1 MSLVVL
7 FFVSSHRSSHRP
19 SRADLSLRWRIQWK
33 WSTSVERSSGRP
45 RRHRDDEMPW
55 ELLCFFSPPFF
66 WGKMTNANF
75 MTEKLLVGESL
86 SLLVGWVK
94 TVQGDGTAAA
104 PKRSRPSLMS
114 RSHCMSNWQGW
125 WNAQKQ
131 QPTNVVN
138 RKPCKPNKKRARKH
152 SSIHQHQNGHFKHHS
167 SCFFSMVKT
176 RCIRFGM
183 NFWDQSRDFHEENKW
198 DELLGE
204 EKHHKDLGESPP
216 KNMVFFLDPVL
227 DGKKQIGV

>member
-1 MSLVVL
+1 MTILYVISSTFLCVIASLIASPIACWSVSEVKDPMKVVNL
-7 FFVSSHRSSHRP
+7 CRKIFGPPQASPGRWNAMGIVVFF
-19 SRADLSLRWRIQWK
+19 
-33 WSTSVERSSGRP
+33 
-45 RRHRDDEMPW
+45 
-55 ELLCFFSPPFF
+55 FPPFF

-152 SSIHQHQNGHFKHHS
+152 SSIHQHQNWHFKHHS
-167 SCFFSMVKT
+167 
-176 RCIRFGM
+176 RY
-183 NFWDQSRDFHEENKW
+183 
-198 DELLGE
+198 
-204 EKHHKDLGESPP
+204 
-216 KNMVFFLDPVL
+216 VFFPW
-227 DGKKQIGV
+227 

>member
-167 SCFFSMVKT
+167 RYVFF
-176 RCIRFGM
+176 
-183 NFWDQSRDFHEENKW
+183 FHGKNTVHPFR
-198 DELLGE
+198 DELLGSIPRFSRR
-204 EKHHKDLGESPP
+204 KYVGWTSGRRKTSQRSGRIPP
-216 KNMVFFLDPVL
+216 KN
-227 DGKKQIGV
+227 GVK